1 MPNNKLIY
9 GVGRIPKASEFTLG
23 EIVINVDD
31 SKAYSKSKSNVV
43 FELVGGGSS
52 GDSDWFIDA
61 GVKLTSSLK
70 IQVDGDVSASGH
82 LFASL
87 SSDSSN
93 FNTVMYNSTTGQ
105 FFYTG
110 SYGGGTPESDV
121 VDLHFSASE
130 GNGFSFAN
138 EATASFTS
146 GSGTGLTVTA
156 GSTNNIEFELVGV
169 LSSSAQIAPDIS
181 GAIDAATG
189 SVLSDYNLL
198 SSSYQIASD
207 ISGAIDAATGS
218 VLLDYNLLSSSY
230 QIASDI
236 SGAIDAAT
244 GSVLLDYGLL
254 SSSYQIESDISGAIG
269 AATASLSASINY

>member
-9 GVGRIPKASEFTLG
+9 GLGRIPKASEFTLG

-31 SKAYSKSKSNVV
+31 SKAYSKNKSNVV
-43 FELVGGGSS
+43 FELVGGGS
-52 GDSDWFIDA
+52 GKDSDWFIDA

-70 IQVDGDVSASGH
+70 IQVDGDVSASGN

-87 SSDSSN
+87 SADSSN
-93 FNTVMYNSTTGQ
+93 FNSVMYNSATGQ
-105 FFYTG
+105 FFFTG

-130 GNGFSFAN
+130 GTGFSFIN

-169 LSSSAQIAPDIS
+169 LSSSAQIA
-181 GAIDAATG
+181 
-189 SVLSDYNLL
+189 
-198 SSSYQIASD
+198 SD
-207 ISGAIDAATGS
+207 ISGAIEAATS
-218 VLLDYNLLSSSY
+218 
-230 QIASDI
+230 
-236 SGAIDAAT
+236 
-244 GSVLLDYGLL
+244 SVLLDYGLL
-254 SSSYQIESDISGAIG
+254 SSSFQIASDISGAIG
-269 AATASLSASINY
+269 SATASLSASIVGTLKEVEVAGTLGGNITIGLPNEVLIANSYIKYCIPA